1 MTVFNWSHDRKERRL
16 KKRIFVGLL
25 LLPILGCTSSAQT
38 DFAKS
43 PTSLVTVQPRPD
55 KAEQARNKSFAVSL
69 LETIFR
75 RVPRLQVDVANKDA
89 YEIVGDLSVYR
100 ESINDVSLDTSA
112 INEQLQYLGYDI
124 DIRVVTDYLATEK
137 VLIDA
142 FLVDIVGGNINAAAV
157 SGGKLSYHW
166 GKWDSMK
173 ACILELRSNC

>member
-1 MTVFNWSHDRKERRL
+1 L
-16 KKRIFVGLL
+16 KKRILVVLFLSL
-25 LLPILGCTSSAQT
+25 ILGCTSSAQT
-38 DFAKS
+38 DGGKS
-43 PTSLVTVQPRPD
+43 PTTLVTVQPRPD
-55 KAEQARNKSFAVSL
+55 KAEQARNKSFAISL

-75 RVPRLQVDVANKDA
+75 RVPRLQVEVANKEA

-100 ESINDVSLDTSA
+100 ERINDVSLDTNA
-112 INEQLQYLGYDI
+112 INEQLRYLRYDI
-124 DIRVVTDYLATEK
+124 DIRVVTEYLATEK

-142 FLVDIVGGNINAAAV
+142 FLIDIVEGNINAAAV